1 MKNQTVSFQSLV
13 EKKYGIDR
21 SDEIAKRLAAMPSTC
36 RGAYKKAVNHKSMRA
51 AVNSQ
56 CLECIGYIR
65 KEISVCSDLGC
76 PLYSYRPFQKRTSGD
91 GTPPGFSGE
100 AI

>member
-1 MKNQTVSFQSLV
+1 MKPSFTELVSA
-13 EKKYGIDR
+13 KYGIDR

-36 RGAYKKAVNHKSMRA
+36 RGAYKKAVNHKSMRS
-51 AVNSQ
+51 AVNSF

-65 KEISVCSDLGC
+65 KEISLCTDLAC
-76 PLYSYRPFQKRTSGD
+76 PLYSYRPFQKRLSGD
-91 GTPPGFSGE
+91 DTPSDVSGE